1 MTFVFSLIVYGL
13 LIFIMMYNANRVL
26 VRRFIPNNFSS
37 FLLDRNYLIPILFFC
52 LVSCIRW
59 RVGVDCNSY
68 MAQFYDYD
76 EQWLIGKGESGYLFL
91 IRFFRFFHASH
102 VPFFFVLAYLQI
114 VFIYYTFKNV
124 QYVLLFFPLFLV
136 LTGEFWVWMNG
147 VRQVI
152 SCCIFVYVT
161 YQVSLKKWWL
171 SIIMILI
178 ATLFHKSAFVLLP
191 LSLIFCIPRI
201 YISNKYFQIFLVGLS
216 FMFMGTSITSHL
228 SEVIE
233 NVMNM
238 IGYGDSQEHMTET
251 IIEKNFGFRSILLLA
266 SNMIVIWN
274 SPKLAMYYKSN
285 HFNIMYNLYFFGVCL
300 SLVFYGNH
308 GIERF
313 LMYFRCFT
321 PVILSYCA
329 YYFYKHKSDMS
340 KLLAF
345 VAIIS
350 LLTIRTLYEFYD
362 AGNRPAEECTLYK
375 TIFFHNVPKG
385 TYNLELW

>member
-1 MTFVFSLIVYGL
+1 
-13 LIFIMMYNANRVL
+13 
-26 VRRFIPNNFSS
+26 
-37 FLLDRNYLIPILFFC
+37 
-52 LVSCIRW
+52 
-59 RVGVDCNSY
+59 
-68 MAQFYDYD
+68 
-76 EQWLIGKGESGYLFL
+76 
-91 IRFFRFFHASH
+91 
-102 VPFFFVLAYLQI
+102 
-114 VFIYYTFKNV
+114 
-124 QYVLLFFPLFLV
+124 
-136 LTGEFWVWMNG
+136 
-147 VRQVI
+147 
-152 SCCIFVYVT
+152 
-161 YQVSLKKWWL
+161 
-171 SIIMILI
+171 
-178 ATLFHKSAFVLLP
+178 
-191 LSLIFCIPRI
+191 
-201 YISNKYFQIFLVGLS
+201 
-216 FMFMGTSITSHL
+216 
-228 SEVIE
+228 
-233 NVMNM
+233 MNM

-251 IIEKNFGFRSILLLA
+251 IIEKNFGFRSIMLLA

-350 LLTIRTLYEFYD
+350 LLTMRTLYEFYD

>member
-1 MTFVFSLIVYGL
+1 MLLTTSLIVYGL

-26 VRRFIPNNFSS
+26 KRHFVPTKFITFIS
-37 FLLDRNYLIPILFFC
+37 DWNYLFPIFAFAL
-52 LVSCIRW
+52 LAGIRW
-59 RVGVDCNSY
+59 RVGVDCNAY
-68 MAQFYDYD
+68 MNSFYTFD
-76 EQWLIGKGESGYLFL
+76 EQWLMGKGELGYLFL
-91 IRFFRFFHASH
+91 MKSFRFFHTSH
-102 VPFFFVLAYLQI
+102 VPFFFLLAALQI
-114 VFIYYTFKNV
+114 GFVYYSFK
-124 QYVLLFFPLFLV
+124 QTPYVLLFFPLFLFIS
-136 LTGEFWVWMNG
+136 GEYWSWMNG

-152 SCCIFVYVT
+152 ACCIFVYVT
-161 YQVSLKKWWL
+161 YQMSIKRWWV

-178 ATLFHKSAFVLLP
+178 ATMFHRSAFVLLP
-191 LSLIFCIPRI
+191 LALIFSVPKI
-201 YISNKYFQIFLVGLS
+201 YISNRYIQLGIVGLS
-216 FMFMGTSITSHL
+216 FLFMGSALTSHF
-228 SEVIE
+228 SGIVE
-233 NVMNM
+233 NVMNV
-238 IGYGDSQEHMTET
+238 IGYGDTQEHMTET

-266 SNMIVIWN
+266 SNLIVIWN